1 MRRPALSPIFGP
13 SPGPT
18 PVSPFA
24 ALRSLV
30 AAALVV
36 ALAAAACGPKAS
48 SAPPVAPA
56 TAATAPQ
63 PAATATVSE
72 TPAPGPGGTAAGV
85 DFSSGNASAVPAA
98 PTPAPWQVDVAVGKH
113 GAATSA
119 EPHATAVGRA
129 ILEHGGNAVDAAV
142 GLAFALGVTHPTA
155 ANIGGGGFMIIRM
168 PDGKSTAIDFREVA
182 PGKASRDMYVDDTG
196 HVTLDR
202 VRGPR
207 AAGISGC
214 VAGFA
219 MAQKKYGTLA
229 WKDVIQPAIALARDG
244 HEIDKNHAEDIQGGV
259 AEMQKYLQE
268 VESSAKPNA
277 ALVAGLRESIAL
289 FTRADGTPLQTG
301 DKMLAP
307 ALAATLTA
315 IAKDGPSAFYKGA
328 LAKKM
333 ASEVTAMGGLWTAA
347 DLAGYHAIERK
358 PIVFDYRG
366 YQIITAPPPSAG
378 GITIRQIFAAS
389 ETLKLYDMPWDSV
402 DRIHLYVEALRRIYA
417 DRNQLVGD
425 PGFVDVPMTT
435 LLDVGYMAKRMA
447 DVDRQHATPSSQ
459 VKAGLELQ
467 QEKPQTT
474 HFSVVDAKGMAV
486 SLTFTLNGGFGA
498 HLAIPGTGVML
509 NNQMDDFTSKV
520 GAANAYG
527 LVQGPQNAIAP
538 GKRMVSSMSPTIVA
552 KDGKLR
558 AVCGSPG
565 GGTIPTTTAQILM
578 QVIDYDR
585 PIDQAV
591 ASARIHHQWLPDA
604 IIHESN
610 LDPAIAKGLA
620 ERGHKLISRRA
631 MGHANCI
638 EVDPK
643 TGDLRAVADT
653 GRDGGDADAF

>member
-1 MRRPALSPIFGP
+1 MRRPASSPASGR
-13 SPGPT
+13 S
-18 PVSPFA
+18 PVSPA
-24 ALRSLV
+24 WAPRSFI
-30 AAALVV
+30 AAALLV
-36 ALAAAACGPKAS
+36 ALAACGPKAA
-48 SAPPVAPA
+48 APVAPTAAAPETAAPA
-56 TAATAPQ
+56 TAASAPVAEPRTA
-63 PAATATVSE
+63 
-72 TPAPGPGGTAAGV
+72 GPGSAAGV
-85 DFSSGNASAVPAA
+85 DFSSGNANAA
-98 PTPAPWQVDVAVGKH
+98 PAEPRPALSAVDVAVGKH

-119 EPHATAVGRA
+119 EPHATAVGLA
-129 ILEHGGNAVDAAV
+129 ILQHGGNAVDAAV

-155 ANIGGGGFMIIRM
+155 ANIGGGGFMIIRT

-182 PGKASRDMYVDDTG
+182 PGKATRDMYVDDKG
-196 HVTLDR
+196 NVTLDR

-229 WKDVIQPAIALARDG
+229 WKDVVQPAIALAQGG
-244 HEIDKNHAEDIQGGV
+244 HEIDKFHAEDIEGGV
-259 AEMQKYLQE
+259 GEMQKYLHE
-268 VESSAKPNA
+268 VEASGKPNA

-289 FTRADGTPLQTG
+289 FSRPDGTPLQTG
-301 DKMLAP
+301 DKMMAP

-315 IAKDGPSAFYKGA
+315 IAKDGPNAFYKGA
-328 LAKKM
+328 LARKM

-425 PGFVDVPMTT
+425 PGFVDVPMKT
-435 LLDVGYMAKRMA
+435 LLDVDYMAKRMA

-459 VKAGLELQ
+459 IKAGLEL

-474 HFSVVDAKGMAV
+474 HFSVVDGKGMAV
-486 SLTFTLNGGFGA
+486 SVTFTLNGGFGA
-498 HLAIPGTGVML
+498 HLAIPGTGVLL

-520 GAANAYG
+520 GAPNAYG

-552 KDGKLR
+552 KDGQLR

-578 QVIDYDR
+578 QVIDYGR

-591 ASARIHHQWLPDA
+591 ANTRIHHQWLPDA
-604 IIHESN
+604 IIHESS

-620 ERGHKLISRRA
+620 ERGHKLVSRRA
-631 MGHANCI
+631 IGHANCI

-643 TGDLRAVADT
+643 TGELRAVADT